1 MPIQSLEQLVSHVR
15 GQGLKKKVAVAWAQ
29 DENTIGAIAKAV
41 EEGFLTA
48 LMVGDREKIT
58 EKARQEGINPSVFE
72 IVHVPDEWKAS
83 QEAVRMVKNGEADI
97 LMKGLV
103 GTDKFLKAVL
113 DKEKG
118 LLPPKSVMTYVCAI
132 QVPAFHKLI
141 FISDPAVIPFPD
153 LNQKIAMI
161 DYSVTMARK
170 FGIDKPKVALI
181 SAAEKLSDHF
191 PSHSEYAMICTM
203 AERGQIKNCIIDGPI
218 DIFLALDKK
227 SIEIKG
233 VATPIDGN
241 ADILIFPSIETA
253 NAFYKGL
260 MLFAGGE
267 LAGYIQGTEKPV
279 VMMSRS
285 ESSLSKFY
293 CIAMACLMA

>member
-1 MPIQSLEQLVSHVR
+1 VT
-15 GQGLKKKVAVAWAQ
+15 GKK
-29 DENTIGAIAKAV
+29 
-41 EEGFLTA
+41 LP
-48 LMVGDREKIT
+48 EKPGRK
-58 EKARQEGINPSVFE
+58 ELNPSVFE
-72 IVHVPDEWKAS
+72 IIHVPDEWQAA
-83 QEAVRMVKNGEADI
+83 QEAVRMVKSGEADI

-118 LLPPKSVMTYVCAI
+118 LLPPKAVMTYVCAI
-132 QVPAFHKLI
+132 QVPAYPKLM

-153 LNQKIAMI
+153 LNQKIAMVN
-161 DYSVTMARK
+161 YTVTMARK

-191 PSHSEYAMICTM
+191 PSHSEYAMICRM
-203 AERGQIKNCIIDGPI
+203 AERGQIKNCTIDGPI
-218 DIFLALDKK
+218 DVFLACDKK

-233 VATPIDGN
+233 VPTPIDGE
-241 ADILIFPSIETA
+241 ADVLIFPSIETA

-293 CIAMACLMA
+293 CIAIACLMA

>member
-1 MPIQSLEQLVSHVR
+1 MPIHSLEQLVSHIKE
-15 GQGLKKKVAVAWAQ
+15 QGLKKKVAVAWAQ

-41 EEGFLTA
+41 DEGFVTA
-48 LMVGDREKIT
+48 LMLGDKDKIT
-58 EKARQEGINPSVFE
+58 KKAAQEGINPSVFE

-83 QEAVRMVKNGEADI
+83 QEAVRMVKNDEADI

-113 DKEKG
+113 DKENG
-118 LLPPKSVMTYVCAI
+118 LLPPKAVMTYVCAI
-132 QVPAFHKLI
+132 QVPACHKLI
-141 FISDPAVIPFPD
+141 LISDPAVIPFPD

-161 DYSVTMARK
+161 NYSVEMARK

-181 SAAEKLSDHF
+181 SASEKLSEHF
-191 PSHSEYAMICTM
+191 PSHSEYAMICAM
-203 AERGQIKNCIIDGPI
+203 AERGQIKNCIVDGPI
-218 DIFLALDKK
+218 DIFLACDKK

-233 VATPIDGN
+233 VPTPVNGD
-241 ADILIFPSIETA
+241 ADVLIFPSIEAA

-293 CIAMACLMA
+293 CLAIACLMA

>member
-1 MPIQSLEQLVSHVR
+1 MPINSLEQLVSHVKES
-15 GQGLKKKVAVAWAQ
+15 GLKKKVAVAWAQ
-29 DENTIGAIAKAV
+29 DENTLGAIAKAV
-41 EEGFLTA
+41 KEGFVTA

-58 EKARQEGINPSVFE
+58 EKSLQEGIDPSIFE
-72 IVHVPDEWKAS
+72 IVDVHDEWQAA
-83 QEAVRMVKNGEADI
+83 QEAVRMVKSGEADI

-118 LLPPKSVMTYVCAI
+118 LLPPKAVMTYVCAI
-132 QVPAFHKLI
+132 QVPAYHKLM

-153 LNQKIAMI
+153 LNQKMAMI
-161 DYSVTMARK
+161 NYSVTMARK
-170 FGIDKPKVALI
+170 FGIEKPKVALI
-181 SAAEKLSDHF
+181 SAVEKVSDHF
-191 PSHSEYAMICTM
+191 PSHSEYAMICRM
-203 AERGQIKNCIIDGPI
+203 AERGQIKNCTVDGPI
-218 DIFLALDKK
+218 DIFLACDKK

-233 VATPIDGN
+233 VPTPVDGD
-241 ADILIFPSIETA
+241 ADVLIFPSIETA

-293 CIAMACLMA
+293 CISIACLMA

>member
-203 AERGQIKNCIIDGPI
+203 TERGQIKNCIIDGPI

>member
-1 MPIQSLEQLVSHVR
+1 MPINSLEQLVSHVKES
-15 GQGLKKKVAVAWAQ
+15 GLKKKVAVAWAQ
-29 DENTIGAIAKAV
+29 DENTLGAIAKAV
-41 EEGFLTA
+41 EEGFVTA

-58 EKARQEGINPSVFE
+58 GKARQEGINPSVFE
-72 IVHVPDEWKAS
+72 IIHVPDEWQAA
-83 QEAVRMVKNGEADI
+83 QEAVRMVKSGEADI

-118 LLPPKSVMTYVCAI
+118 LLPPKAVMTYVCAI
-132 QVPAFHKLI
+132 QVPAYPKLM

-153 LNQKIAMI
+153 LNQKIAMVN
-161 DYSVTMARK
+161 YTVTMARK

-191 PSHSEYAMICTM
+191 PSHSEYAMICRM
-203 AERGQIKNCIIDGPI
+203 AERGQIKNCNIDGPI
-218 DIFLALDKK
+218 DVFLACDKK

-233 VATPIDGN
+233 VPTPIDGE
-241 ADILIFPSIETA
+241 ADVLIFPSIETA

-293 CIAMACLMA
+293 CIAIACLMA

>member
-1 MPIQSLEQLVSHVR
+1 MPIQSLEQLVIHVKE
-15 GQGLKKKVAVAWAQ
+15 QGLKKKVAVAWAQ
-29 DENTIGAIAKAV
+29 DENTLGAIAKAV
-41 EEGFLTA
+41 EEGFVTA

-58 EKARQEGINPSVFE
+58 GKARQEGINPSVFE
-72 IVHVPDEWKAS
+72 IIHVPDEWQAA
-83 QEAVRMVKNGEADI
+83 QEAVRMVKSGEADI

-118 LLPPKSVMTYVCAI
+118 LLPPKAVMTYVCAI
-132 QVPAFHKLI
+132 QVPAYPKLM

-153 LNQKIAMI
+153 LNQKIAMVN
-161 DYSVTMARK
+161 YTVTMARK

-191 PSHSEYAMICTM
+191 PSHSEYAMICRM
-203 AERGQIKNCIIDGPI
+203 AERGQIKNCTIDGPI
-218 DIFLALDKK
+218 DVFLACDKK

-233 VATPIDGN
+233 VPTPIDGE
-241 ADILIFPSIETA
+241 ADVLIFPSIETA

-293 CIAMACLMA
+293 CIAIACLMA

>member
-1 MPIQSLEQLVSHVR
+1 MPINSLEQLVSHVKES
-15 GQGLKKKVAVAWAQ
+15 GLKKKVAVAWAQ
-29 DENTIGAIAKAV
+29 DENTLGAIAKAV
-41 EEGFLTA
+41 KEGFVTA

-58 EKARQEGINPSVFE
+58 EKSLQEGIDPSIIE
-72 IVHVPDEWKAS
+72 IVDVHDEWQAA
-83 QEAVRMVKNGEADI
+83 QEAVRMVKSGEADI

-118 LLPPKSVMTYVCAI
+118 LLPPKAVMTYVCAI
-132 QVPAFHKLI
+132 QVPAYHKLM

-153 LNQKIAMI
+153 LNQKMAMI
-161 DYSVTMARK
+161 NYSVTMARK
-170 FGIDKPKVALI
+170 FGIEKPKVALI
-181 SAAEKLSDHF
+181 SAVEKVSDHF
-191 PSHSEYAMICTM
+191 PSHSEYAMICQM
-203 AERGQIKNCIIDGPI
+203 AERGQIKNCTVDGPI
-218 DIFLALDKK
+218 DIFLACDKK

-233 VATPIDGN
+233 VPTPVDGD
-241 ADILIFPSIETA
+241 ADVLIFPSIETA

-293 CIAMACLMA
+293 CIAIACLMA

>member
-1 MPIQSLEQLVSHVR
+1 MPINSLEQLVSHVKES
-15 GQGLKKKVAVAWAQ
+15 GLKKKVAVAWAQ
-29 DENTIGAIAKAV
+29 DENTLGAIAKAV
-41 EEGFLTA
+41 KEGFLTA

-58 EKARQEGINPSVFE
+58 TKSLQEGIDPSIFE
-72 IVHVPDEWKAS
+72 IVDVHDEWQAA
-83 QEAVRMVKNGEADI
+83 QEAVRMVKSGEADI

-118 LLPPKSVMTYVCAI
+118 LLPPKAVMTYVCAI
-132 QVPAFHKLI
+132 QVPAYHKLM

-153 LNQKIAMI
+153 LNQKMAMI
-161 DYSVTMARK
+161 SYSVTMARK
-170 FGIDKPKVALI
+170 FGIEKPKVALI
-181 SAAEKLSDHF
+181 SAVEKVSDHF
-191 PSHSEYAMICTM
+191 PSHSEYAMICRM
-203 AERGQIKNCIIDGPI
+203 AERGQIKNCTVDGPI
-218 DIFLALDKK
+218 DIFLACDKK

-233 VATPIDGN
+233 VPTPVDGD

-293 CIAMACLMA
+293 CIAIACLMA